1 LGLTPSTRICAVG
14 VSCTLSR
21 RTILD
26 DVSLELAAPVTVL
39 LGVNGAGKTTLFR
52 VLAGI
57 VAPSRGTVTFTSPGR
72 PTRPIADRDYSVG
85 YLPQSP
91 SPVRGL
97 RVGDYLE
104 YFAFLKHLPRQAAR
118 DQIGE
123 LLAVTGLEAERRTP
137 TRRLSGGMMRRLA
150 LAAAVLGS
158 PTVVLLDEPTAGL
171 DPEQR
176 IRMREL
182 VREVGT
188 RAPVLVSTHLAE
200 DAAHVGDHLVVLHDG
215 RVVRDQPMTHAWAG
229 SGPDAAAVEQLFLA
243 AVRQDDA

>member
-1 LGLTPSTRICAVG
+1 MAG
-14 VSCTLSR
+14 

-57 VAPSRGTVTFTSPGR
+57 LSPSHGSITFTMPGR
-72 PTRPIADRDYSVG
+72 SPRPIADRGYSVG

-91 SPVRGL
+91 RPVRGL

-104 YFAFLKHLPRQAAR
+104 YFAFLKRLPRAKAR
-118 DQIGE
+118 EQIAD
-123 LLAVTGLEAERRTP
+123 LLTVIGLEHERLTP

-158 PTVVLLDEPTAGL
+158 PSVVLLDEPTAGL

-176 IRMREL
+176 IRMRAL
-182 VREVGT
+182 VRDVGA
-188 RAPVLVSTHLAE
+188 RVPLLVSTHLAE
-200 DAAHVGDHLVVLHDG
+200 DAAQLGDHLVVLHAG
-215 RVVRDQPMTHAWAG
+215 RVVRDQPMSRVVAG
-229 SGPDAAAVEQLFLA
+229 SAGSRADPLEQYFLA
-243 AVRQDDA
+243 AVREADR

>member
-1 LGLTPSTRICAVG
+1 MRAEG
-14 VSCTLSR
+14 VSCKLAG

-26 DVSLELAAPVTVL
+26 DVSLELSAPVTVL

-57 VAPSRGTVTFTSPGR
+57 LTPSNGSITFTLPGAPPR
-72 PTRPIADRDYSVG
+72 LIADRAYSVG

-91 SPVRGL
+91 RPVRGL

-104 YFAFLKHLPRQAAR
+104 YFAFLKRMPRSTAR
-118 DQIGE
+118 EQISD
-123 LLAVTGLEAERRTP
+123 LLAVVGLEKERLTP

-158 PTVVLLDEPTAGL
+158 PSVVLLDEPTAGL

-176 IRMREL
+176 IRMRAL
-182 VREVGT
+182 VREVGA
-188 RAPVLVSTHLAE
+188 RVPLLVSTHLAE
-200 DAAHVGDHLVVLHDG
+200 DASQLGDHLVVLHAG
-215 RVVRDQPMTHAWAG
+215 RVVRDQPMSRVVAG
-229 SGPDAAAVEQLFLA
+229 SSERHADALEQYFLA
-243 AVRQDDA
+243 AVREADR